1 MKTKM
6 EQGWSMGGVP
16 TNPWR
21 PVPTVVFAL
30 SPEELGQLSGRGHNE
45 VAPSLDAAM
54 ALRREL
60 NETAS
65 TSQLPTV
72 PTPRPGDMTDFPV
85 GK

>member
-54 ALRREL
+54 AAPGAERDRFDKPA
-60 NETAS
+60 THGS
-65 TSQLPTV
+65 YT
-72 PTPRPGDMTDFPV
+72 TPRGHDRGIP
-85 GK
+85 